1 MKILISLFLGVAFG
15 ACSVLLHNAYTPWGL
30 ILSLIGSGLGIWLI
44 GRGWGMRRYKAVA
57 SLGWFLTV
65 MRAGVLGVGNELL
78 VQGNR
83 NGNVLLLVGV
93 ATLVFAISRKA

>member
-1 MKILISLFLGVAFG
+1 
-15 ACSVLLHNAYTPWGL
+15 
-30 ILSLIGSGLGIWLI
+30 
-44 GRGWGMRRYKAVA
+44 MRRYKAVA

-93 ATLVFAISRKA
+93 ATLVFAISRKV